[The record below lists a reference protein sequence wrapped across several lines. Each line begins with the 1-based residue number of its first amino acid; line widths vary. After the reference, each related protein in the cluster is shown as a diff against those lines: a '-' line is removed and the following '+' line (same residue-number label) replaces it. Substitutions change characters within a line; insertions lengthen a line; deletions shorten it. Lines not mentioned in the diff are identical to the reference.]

1 MCVKQNAIDFKS
13 QFPNAPKEVQKLFY
27 VNDYLRG
34 ADSAEQA
41 IGLPSKLFSTL
52 QVELQWSW
60 IQSIAPKL
68 RDSSPIITL
77 SDSEQYTK
85 TLGIEWNSYGD
96 HFGVPYLF

>member
-1 MCVKQNAIDFKS
+1 MALSDKDFHQFIWRDDPKPKLKDYRMTDVTFGVSASLFIANMCVKQNAIDFKS

-52 QVELQWSW
+52 QVELQ
-60 IQSIAPKL
+60 
-68 RDSSPIITL
+68 
-77 SDSEQYTK
+77 
-85 TLGIEWNSYGD
+85 
-96 HFGVPYLF
+96 